1 MNQQSKEILSLQGRI
16 GKLQN
21 EVRPTVIYMYNNLL
35 LAIFS
40 WIRFTGVKF
49 SDFLDFFAWEI
60 SETID
65 GY

>member
-49 SDFLDFFAWEI
+49 SDFLDFFEWEI